1 MRLFLICLG
10 GAFGTAARYGVDVA
24 AARWLGVDFPYGTMI
39 VNVVGSFLIGV
50 VQEVALSTPLVP
62 ETLRLVLAVGVMG
75 GFTTYSAFSY
85 GTIRLAERG
94 ATAAAVNVLLTT
106 GLCLGACALGL
117 VLTRALVAPR

>member
-1 MRLFLICLG
+1 MRLLLICLG
-10 GAFGTAARYGVDVA
+10 GACGTAARYGVGLA
-24 AARWLGVDFPYGTMI
+24 AARWLGVDFPYGTLI

-50 VQEVALSTPLVP
+50 IQELALSTSFVP

-85 GTIRLAERG
+85 ETIRLAERG
-94 ATAAAVNVLLTT
+94 GGAAVNVLLTT

-117 VLTRALVAPR
+117 LLSRALVAPR

>member
-1 MRLFLICLG
+1 MRLLLICLG
-10 GAFGTAARYGVDVA
+10 GACGTAARYGVGLA
-24 AARWLGVDFPYGTMI
+24 AARWLGVDFPYGTLI

-50 VQEVALSTPLVP
+50 IQELALSTSFVP

-85 GTIRLAERG
+85 ETIRLAERG
-94 ATAAAVNVLLTT
+94 GAAAVNVLLTT

-117 VLTRALVAPR
+117 LLSRALVAPR